1 MFKKKNIPFI
11 HRDISWLS
19 FNYRVLQEAK
29 DPSVPLFERIKFLGI
44 YSSNLDEFFRVRVA
58 AIKALIRLGKKTKSQ
73 MDFSPEL
80 TLERIRQIVTEQ
92 QLEFDRI
99 YKEQI
104 LPALGKQN
112 IFILRPKNLNS
123 YHHLFLDRFF
133 EEKLIQHLQPIL
145 LVKNKIRTFLPSNA
159 IYLAVRLKTAGH
171 INRYAVVKIPS
182 DEFPRFIELPSRDSE
197 RKEIMILDDVV
208 RYCLPLLFPG
218 YQIRDAF
225 SIKMTRDADIYIE
238 DEYTGNLIEKI
249 KKGIAKRRIGKGT
262 RFVYDRRM
270 TKRTLNFL
278 TAALQVKEGDLQ
290 AEGRYH
296 NNYDFFKFPNFNMKE
311 LQDISLP
318 PLSHIDLHN
327 QSKLFPVIEKK
338 DHLLHFPYQKY
349 EYVIR
354 LLEQAALDPEV
365 TDIKIAQYRVAK
377 DSRIVAALRFAIQE
391 GKNVMVFM
399 EVKARFDE
407 EANLYWAERLE
418 VWGAKVMYSLPDLKV
433 HAKLL
438 LITRKAK
445 KYAYMGTGNFNEDT
459 SKIYSDFGFMTADKR
474 LTKEVEMIFDFLE
487 YKKRPEK
494 TFKHLLVGQFR
505 MRRNIYKLIEQEIE
519 YAKAGKK
526 AEITLKLNSIQD
538 SRMIARLYEA
548 SNAGVKIKMIIR
560 GVCSVVP
567 NQSGFSE
574 NIKIISIVDRF
585 LEHTRIYRFYNGG
598 EEKIYLSS
606 ADWMTRNLFYRIECA
621 FPIYAKDLQQEIK
634 DFLNIQFK
642 DNVKARIIDA
652 KQKNEYKKNDSSP
665 KRSQY
670 QMYVYYQDKLLQKS
684 DK

>member
-58 AIKALIRLGKKTKSQ
+58 SLKALIRLGKKTKNQ
-73 MDFSPEL
+73 MDFSPDIVL
-80 TLERIRQIVTEQ
+80 KRVRKIVTEQ
-92 QLEFDRI
+92 QVEFDNI
-99 YKEQI
+99 YKNQI
-104 LPALGKQN
+104 LPELGQHN
-112 IFILRPKNLNS
+112 IYILRPKDLKS
-123 YHHLFLDRFF
+123 YHHLFLDKLF

-182 DEFPRFIELPSRDSE
+182 DKFSRFIELPSRDKK
-197 RKEIMILDDVV
+197 RKELIILDDII
-208 RYCLPLLFPG
+208 RYCLPRLFPG
-218 YQIRDAF
+218 YGIKDAY

-238 DEYTGNLIEKI
+238 DEYTGDLIEKI
-249 KKGIAKRRIGKGT
+249 KKGIAKRMIGQGT

-270 TKRTLNFL
+270 SKRTLNFL
-278 TAALQVKEGDLQ
+278 MATFQVKENDLQ

-296 NNYDFFKFPNFNMKE
+296 NNYDFFKFPNFGLKH

-318 PLSHIDLHN
+318 PLSHKDLH
-327 QSKLFPVIEKK
+327 QQQRLFDIIDQK

-354 LLEQAALDPEV
+354 LLEQAAHDPEV
-365 TDIKIAQYRVAK
+365 TSIKIAQYRVAK
-377 DSRIVAALRFAIQE
+377 DSRVVAALRSAIQE
-391 GKNVMVFM
+391 GKDVMVFM

-418 VWGAKVMYSLPDLKV
+418 SWGAKVMYSLPELKV

-438 LITRKAK
+438 LIERAG
-445 KYAYMGTGNFNEDT
+445 KYYSYLGTGNFNEDT
-459 SKIYSDFGFMTADKR
+459 SRIYSDFGLMTADAR
-474 LTKEVEMIFDFLE
+474 LTKEVEQIFQFLE
-487 YKKRPEK
+487 FYKRPEK
-494 TFKHLLVGQFR
+494 NFKHLLVGQFR
-505 MRRNIYKLIEQEIE
+505 MRRNIYQLIEQEIE
-519 YAKAGKK
+519 HAKAGKK

-538 SRMIARLYEA
+538 ARMITRLYDA

-560 GVCSVVP
+560 GICSVVP
-567 NQSGFSE
+567 DQIGYSE
-574 NIKIISIVDRF
+574 NIEIISIVDRF
-585 LEHTRIYRFYNGG
+585 LEHTRIYMFHNDGD
-598 EEKIYLSS
+598 EKIYLSS

-621 FPIYAKDLQQEIK
+621 FPIYAKDLKQEIK
-634 DFLNIQFK
+634 DFVTMQFR

-652 KQKNEYKKNDSSP
+652 KQTNAYKSNNSSP
-665 KRSQY
+665 YRSQHR
-670 QMYVYYQDKLLQKS
+670 MYVYYQDKLLPKT